1 MAQLSKNRSAT
12 LKVIHDLE
20 KSETK
25 ILFSKWDCSK
35 VSVRVMGLRRNY
47 LVICSILDDLFGRQN
62 PCFLYIAPAYCCG
75 FLITNMKSTKY
86 FLIHLYLL
94 DTWYQLFGLLS
105 VVLITYLANI
115 VSCFSLR
122 LVQILMLEIYRI
134 DIVLKTT
141 M

>member
-35 VSVRVMGLRRNY
+35 VSVRVMGLRRKY

-94 DTWYQLFGLLS
+94 DTWVSIIWVAVCRTNYIPYQHSFLFFIKVGS
-105 VVLITYLANI
+105 NPYVGNI
-115 VSCFSLR
+115 S
-122 LVQILMLEIYRI
+122 Y
-134 DIVLKTT
+134 
-141 M
+141 